1 MILLLSPSA
10 APLVIRCRQKV
21 RMLSRCR
28 ESISPTLRI
37 GVRSDFFTQVSQ
49 RFMPLARHVEEKIW
63 ELRATGRDGIGRSLY
78 VAASG
83 KRLLIL
89 RSFIKKTQKTPRTE
103 IEIAFKRLGEV
114 E

>member
-1 MILLLSPSA
+1 MSGWDAYFVNEAAEAEFEALPIDIRAKLTRALDLLRAKGIA
-10 APLVIRCRQKV
+10 ALA
-21 RMLSRCR
+21 
-28 ESISPTLRI
+28 
-37 GVRSDFFTQVSQ
+37 
-49 RFMPLARHVEEKIW
+49 MPLARHLEGKIW

-103 IEIAFKRLGEV
+103 IEIAAKRLGEV